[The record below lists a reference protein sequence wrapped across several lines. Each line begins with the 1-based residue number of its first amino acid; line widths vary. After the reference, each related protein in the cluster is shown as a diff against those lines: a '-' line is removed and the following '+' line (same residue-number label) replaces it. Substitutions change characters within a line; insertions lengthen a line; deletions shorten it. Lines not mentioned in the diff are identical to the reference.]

1 MNPRDKSPSSYKERT
16 YRNRLSSPG
25 KGVSFNVAV
34 KETDLWVCAERDLS
48 RETRESVLRCRHS
61 IEEYIRVYPEFL
73 SSFSPLRLDPLAPP
87 VVQDM
92 LEAAAAAKVGPM
104 ASVAGAIAQHVSE
117 GLLRYTKEVI
127 VENGGDIY
135 MMCRREVRV
144 GVFAGESPLSFKV
157 ALKVGPADM
166 PVGICTSSATVGPSV
181 SLGRA
186 DAVCVLSA
194 SAALADAA
202 ATAIGNMVKRDTDI
216 QGALE
221 RGMEIP
227 GVRGALVI
235 VGKKIGLIGAIELY

>member
-1 MNPRDKSPSSYKERT
+1 MNSSNKSPSSYKERT
-16 YRNRLSSPG
+16 YRNRLSSG
-25 KGVSFNVAV
+25 MGVSFNVAV

-48 RETRESVLRCRHS
+48 RETRKSVLRCRHHV
-61 IEEYIRVYPEFL
+61 EEYIRVHPEFL

-87 VVQDM
+87 VVRDM
-92 LEAAAAAKVGPM
+92 LEAAAAANVGPM
-104 ASVAGAIAQHVSE
+104 ASVAGAIAQYVSE
-117 GLLRYTKEVI
+117 DLLRYTKEII
-127 VENGGDIY
+127 VENGGDIFMSCGRY
-135 MMCRREVRV
+135 VRV

-157 ALKVGPADM
+157 ALKVKPDDM
-166 PVGICTSSATVGPSV
+166 PVGVCTSSATVGPSV

-202 ATAIGNMVKRDTDI
+202 ATAIGNMVKKDTDI

-221 RGMEIP
+221 KGMEIP

-235 VGKKIGLIGAIELY
+235 VGKKIGLIGAIELD

>member
-1 MNPRDKSPSSYKERT
+1 MNSSDKSPSSYKERT
-16 YRNRLSSPG
+16 YRNRLSSG
-25 KGVSFNVAV
+25 MGVSFNVAV

-61 IEEYIRVYPEFL
+61 VEEYIHIHPEFL
-73 SSFSPLRLDPLAPP
+73 SSFSPLGLDPLAPP
-87 VVQDM
+87 VVRGM
-92 LEAAAAAKVGPM
+92 LEAAAAANVGPM
-104 ASVAGAIAQHVSE
+104 ASVAGAIAQYVSE
-117 GLLRYTKEVI
+117 DLLRHTKEII

-135 MMCRREVRV
+135 MSCGRYVRV
-144 GVFAGESPLSFKV
+144 GVFAGKSPLSFKI
-157 ALKVGPADM
+157 ALKVKPVDM

-202 ATAIGNMVKRDTDI
+202 ATAIGNMVKKDTDI

-221 RGMEIP
+221 KGMEIP

-235 VGKKIGLIGAIELY
+235 VGKKIGLIGAIELD